1 MQPLFGDLYHLRLR
15 AVSGW
20 TKIANQGFAFKR
32 VNSCCLVVN
41 WMRFL
46 GMFLTILPCV
56 ASYTA
61 SELSALKTSSL
72 HSGNMWATRS
82 RKYLTTEINIA
93 ALDTSM
99 AGSSPRVRRTQFVK
113 ASYIGNNNSEYKE
126 PWPLMSGRSSGRS
139 LSAA

>member
-1 MQPLFGDLYHLRLR
+1 MLFSCKLDALPGDVFNYTSLCCVLY
-15 AVSGW
+15 
-20 TKIANQGFAFKR
+20 
-32 VNSCCLVVN
+32 
-41 WMRFL
+41 
-46 GMFLTILPCV
+46 
-56 ASYTA
+56 A